1 MGDLARLRPSASGS
15 LVKRR
20 ELEHILRA
28 AADIADDDEDRGVLE
43 SRAPTLRVDDD
54 RKWRILER
62 IAHDFAAG

>member
-1 MGDLARLRPSASGS
+1 M
-15 LVKRR
+15 KRR